1 MKKGIRNYIEYLKQE
16 HSFEI
21 SFYNGTKPGNK
32 ILNDLLLYSV
42 HTNPYCIYIKSKHKR
57 HMQCVSFLNSIQKQ
71 CDEEICEIECPCGV
85 KQYIIPIRYEADL
98 FGYIC
103 VGSAKGSK
111 STVEKYAEQNG
122 IDKTELLYKYN
133 NLLEPKLYDKK
144 LVLTLIK
151 PLAAMITVL
160 FLQSPMVDKSKAN
173 NLYESILYELHNG
186 PRNRKTIAGIAEACH
201 CSTSTV
207 SHVFKKN
214 SGTTISRYLND
225 LRFHSAKHLITST
238 DMSITEIAYT
248 CGFSDANYFIS
259 FFSKEMG
266 MPPLKYRKQYRKESK

>member
-1 MKKGIRNYIEYLKQE
+1 MKKGIRNYVEYLKRE

-32 ILNDLLLYSV
+32 ILNDLLLYSL
-42 HTNPYCIYIKSKHKR
+42 HTNPYCIYIKSSRKR
-57 HMQCVSFLNSIQKQ
+57 HRQCISFLNSIQKR
-71 CDEEICEIECPCGV
+71 CDEEIFEVECMCGV
-85 KQYIIPIRYEADL
+85 KQYILPIRYGADL
-98 FGYIC
+98 FGFIC
-103 VGSAKGSK
+103 VGSAKGGRG
-111 STVEKYAEQNG
+111 TVERYAEQNG
-122 IDKTELLYKYN
+122 IDKDELLYKFDN
-133 NLLEPKLYDKK
+133 FLEQKPYDKK
-144 LVLTLIK
+144 LVLTLVK

-160 FLQSPMVDKSKAN
+160 FLQSPMVDKSKGN
-173 NLYESILYELHNG
+173 NLYESILYELHN
-186 PRNRKTIAGIAEACH
+186 NTKSRKTIADIAEACH

-266 MPPLKYRKQYRKESK
+266 MPPLKYRKLYHKENK